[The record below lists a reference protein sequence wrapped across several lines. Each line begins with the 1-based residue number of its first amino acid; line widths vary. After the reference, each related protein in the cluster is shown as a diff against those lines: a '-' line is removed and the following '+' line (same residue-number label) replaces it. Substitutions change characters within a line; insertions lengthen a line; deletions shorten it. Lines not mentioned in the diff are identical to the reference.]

1 MTHKTPGKER
11 VMIEG
16 HPLGH
21 ASEEKKGNE
30 EIIMRRYKIKRRNKE
45 GQNIMNFAKQME
57 VAI

>member
-1 MTHKTPGKER
+1 MTHRTPRKER
-11 VMIEG
+11 VMIGG

-21 ASEEKKGNE
+21 ASEEKTDDE
-30 EIIMRRYKIKRRNKE
+30 QVMRRYKIKKRNKE